1 MAEKTRVIIPVSEF
15 RLTAR
20 ETDRVLIDCPSYSCG
35 RKYNGKEGVITR
47 FQDEDWIL
55 VRLDGGVDQY
65 RFRPDELKV
74 L

>member
-1 MAEKTRVIIPVSEF
+1 MVEITQKIITVSEF

-20 ETDRVLIDCPSYSCG
+20 EGDRVLIDCPANSCG
-35 RKYNGKEGVITR
+35 RKYNGKEGVIAR
-47 FQDEDWIL
+47 FQDEDWIM